1 MDAFDYKLV
10 PLPEFGLFWIVFSGR
25 VSMGKLGA
33 AHDVFTAHPEYV
45 DGIDELL
52 DFRATS
58 VSDLTQKEIDMVRL
72 FMREQPSRHN
82 SRSAVLVGS
91 QLEFGLMRM
100 MGANLDVDVPMSRG
114 VFYSVDEALAWLRPG
129 EADDVKRAFQ
139 LTGGAV

>member
-1 MDAFDYKLV
+1 M
-10 PLPEFGLFWIVFSGR
+10 
-25 VSMGKLGA
+25 
-33 AHDVFTAHPEYV
+33 

-100 MGANLDVDVPMSRG
+100 MGANLDVEVPMSRG
-114 VFYSVDEALAWLRPG
+114 VFYSVDEALDWLRPG